1 MVALATAAV
10 AEAPLPVQH
19 VGRDDGDDAGD
30 HLRGHRLGFENRQ
43 LEGVENC
50 CVDDECGAADD
61 GKFDQLMV
69 ALRIG
74 LDHPGKARDGG
85 IGKGHNK

>member
-1 MVALATAAV
+1 MTATMPAITFAV
-10 AEAPLPVQH
+10 TGLP
-19 VGRDDGDDAGD
+19 
-30 HLRGHRLGFENRQ
+30 ENRQ

-74 LDHPGKARDGG
+74 LDHPGRRAMVASAKDTTSECTDEHKIDA
-85 IGKGHNK
+85 K